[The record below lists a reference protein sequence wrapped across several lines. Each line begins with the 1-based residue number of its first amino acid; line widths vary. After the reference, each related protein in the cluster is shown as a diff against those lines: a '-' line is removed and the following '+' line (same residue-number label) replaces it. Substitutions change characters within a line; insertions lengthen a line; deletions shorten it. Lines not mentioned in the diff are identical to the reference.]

1 VFLIIILNPNEFLNI
16 DRFRK
21 VVKAANLQYWIKP
34 LAVILLMSTVVCHSQ
49 DFNFK
54 GQLSLWGT
62 EIRSQNEWNGISGLR
77 YIPQFNYSYLL
88 GENDLLNTEL
98 LFNSYYETGS
108 LSRDYGCKS
117 YRAIVRYTTAQT
129 ETQLGLQKI
138 DFGPAQLLRPLMWF
152 DRVDPRDPL
161 KLTEGVYALRYK
173 YSFLDNSLVWL
184 WCLYGNTNNQGYEY
198 FPTVKKTPEF
208 GGRIQLPVPVGEIA
222 ATFHTRKVDASLF
235 YYREN
240 RYALDGRWDIG
251 LGVWFESV
259 WQQNISKMPIYKWN
273 TMTTLGTDYTLPE
286 GNGIYIL
293 AEHLITTIS
302 NSFWGTDQ
310 IRQVSALMTT
320 YSIDVLDKLLLQE
333 YYDWHNKNLYQYFQ
347 CQRTYDNFIINF
359 ALFHYPE
366 NGGILFMSSQ
376 TSLFSGYGLQM
387 MLIYNY

>member
-1 VFLIIILNPNEFLNI
+1 VFKI
-16 DRFRK
+16 K
-21 VVKAANLQYWIKP
+21 NLQYRVK
-34 LAVILLMSTVVCHSQ
+34 LFVVILLMPSAVCKSQ

-54 GQLSLWGT
+54 GQLSLWGIG
-62 EIRSQNEWNGISGLR
+62 IRSQNEWNGNSGLR
-77 YIPQFNYSYLL
+77 YIPQFNYSFLL

-98 LFNSYYETGS
+98 LFNTYYETGS
-108 LSRDYGCKS
+108 ISRDYGCKP

-152 DRVDPRDPL
+152 DRVDPRDPI
-161 KLTEGVYALRYK
+161 KLTDGVYALRFK

-184 WCLYGNTNNQGYEY
+184 WCLYGNTNNQGYEF
-198 FPTVKKTPEF
+198 FPTVKNTPEF
-208 GGRIQLPVPVGEIA
+208 GGRIQLPILVGEIA
-222 ATFHTRKVDASLF
+222 ATFHTRKVDAMLY

-251 LGVWFESV
+251 IGVWFESV
-259 WQQNISKMPIYKWN
+259 WQQNIPNMLIYKWN
-273 TMTTLGTDYTLPE
+273 NMTTIGADYTIPE

-293 AEHLITTIS
+293 AEHMSTTFS
-302 NSFWGTDQ
+302 NSFWGTDENRQ
-310 IRQVSALMTT
+310 ISAMMAT
-320 YSIDVLDKLLLQE
+320 YSIGVLDNLSLQE

-347 CQRTYDNFIINF
+347 CRRTYDNFIINF

-366 NGGILFMSSQ
+366 NGESLFFSSK